1 MPRAGDATW
10 ATARRVDLRM
20 AARSATLGGMV
31 VLIVGMLLC
40 VGLALA
46 VVALVAIPARRQGRD
61 VLTAEGEEIVAM
73 AKERTQDALD
83 KTGEAIVA
91 TKDKVSESLA
101 NATPAREPATAPDAA
116 ATSSTTAAD
125 DAPARKA
132 S

>member
-1 MPRAGDATW
+1 
-10 ATARRVDLRM
+10 
-20 AARSATLGGMV
+20 MV

-40 VGLALA
+40 VVLALA
-46 VVALVAIPARRQGRD
+46 VVALVAIPARREGRE

-83 KTGEAIVA
+83 KTGEALVA

-101 NATPAREPATAPDAA
+101 NATPAREPATEPESGAA
-116 ATSSTTAAD
+116 SSTTATTTTAATTTTTGE
-125 DAPARKA
+125 APARRA

>member
-1 MPRAGDATW
+1 MVAE
-10 ATARRVDLRM
+10 
-20 AARSATLGGMV
+20 SATLGVMV
-31 VLIVGMLLC
+31 VLILGMLLC

-61 VLTAEGEEIVAM
+61 VLTPEGEEIVAM

-83 KTGEAIVA
+83 KTGEALVA

-101 NATPAREPATAPDAA
+101 NATPAREPATEPESGAA
-116 ATSSTTAAD
+116 SSTTATTTTAATTTTTGE
-125 DAPARKA
+125 APARRA